1 MASGQS
7 TPTKIGTYEG
17 LAMPLYGE
25 AVMTQQNSKDILSLK
40 YATTTPT
47 GTPTGNF
54 LSFLNSGGTVLASVT
69 GNANLQ
75 LRVYTTKPTTGLAK
89 GELYC
94 LFHGSRPYLAV
105 CTSSATSAARMIR
118 LRTKTNGRLTA

>member
-7 TPTKIGTYEG
+7 TPTKIATYEG

-25 AVMTQQNSKDILSLK
+25 TVVVQQNSKDILSLK

-54 LSFLNSGGTVLASVT
+54 LSFLNSGGTVLSGFT
-69 GNANLQ
+69 GNGNFKA
-75 LRVYTTKPTTGLAK
+75 RIYTTRPTTGLEK
-89 GELYC
+89 GEVMVI
-94 LFHGSRPYLAV
+94 FHGSAPALAI
-105 CTSSATSAARMIR
+105 CTSTAAQTIR
-118 LRTKTNGRLTA
+118 LRRLPSKTYGRKT